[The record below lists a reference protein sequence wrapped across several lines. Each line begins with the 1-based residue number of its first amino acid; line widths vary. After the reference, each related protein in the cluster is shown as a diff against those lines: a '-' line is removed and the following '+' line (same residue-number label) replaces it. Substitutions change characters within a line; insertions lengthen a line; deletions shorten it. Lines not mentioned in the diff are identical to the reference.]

1 MKGLAESQG
10 SLLDNDELIKTL
22 ENTKNKSVEI
32 FEALKQGEVTSQEIE
47 QARQAYLPA
56 AWRGAI
62 LFFAMTGLSSISEMY
77 EFSLGAYLGVFTLSL
92 KEARGDPIP
101 ENRLRNIIDK
111 LTMNVYNYTSLG
123 IFETHKLMFSF
134 QMTIMIL
141 DGDNKL
147 NRVELDFFLK
157 GNTQLEQAGGR
168 KPYDWIQ
175 DSGWKDLQKLV
186 EIGPE
191 YQNLLTH
198 LEEHE
203 KEWKEWYELEKPEDS
218 HLPGEFKALSRFQLL
233 LVLRVFR
240 PDRVINGVKKFIIEH
255 FNNNEHYVTPPTVQI
270 EKIYGQSNAKSPI
283 VFILSPGADP
293 LSDVQKLGEQ
303 LGFSGNKFKFLS
315 LGQGVEAQ
323 AKSIVETSGQRGN
336 WVMLMNCHLLP
347 KWLKELEKILEQMT
361 KPHADFR
368 LWLTTL
374 PTEKFPLSILQ
385 RSLKVVT
392 EPPDGIKLNMKSIF
406 AQLSEESLEEC
417 PHYAFRPLI
426 YVLSFFHAIVQD
438 RRKYGKIG
446 WNVSYDFN
454 VSDFRVSFRLLSMY
468 LSKAYNNKDEVIPW
482 GSLRYLIGEAMYGG
496 RVTDD
501 YDRRVL
507 VTYLD
512 EYMGDFLFDKNREFF
527 FAKTKEFSYTI
538 PKNLSYDGFMHN
550 IQELPIIN
558 SPEVFGLHPNAEITY
573 FTNAAKGMWEDL
585 LLMQASGDSGGAAI
599 NKEEYVDK
607 IAVDIQDKLP
617 KLFDVFAKR
626 KEATEK
632 YTEDFPPTL
641 VVLLQELERFNILI
655 QKMSDSLINLRRAL
669 KGEIGMSQELDELS
683 LSLFNGF
690 LPSKIFF
697 I

>member
-10 SLLDNDELIKTL
+10 SLLDNDSLVTTL
-22 ENTKNKSVEI
+22 ENTKSKSVEI
-32 FEALKQGEVTSQEIE
+32 FEALKQGEITSQEIE

-62 LFFAMTGLSSISEMY
+62 LFFTMSGLSVISEMY
-77 EFSLGAYLGVFTLSL
+77 EFSLSSYLGVFNQSL

-123 IFETHKLMFSF
+123 IFEIHKLMFSF
-134 QMTIMIL
+134 QMTIMIIEG
-141 DGDNKL
+141 DGKL
-147 NRVELDFFLK
+147 NRPELDFFLK
-157 GNTQLEQAGGR
+157 GSTKLEQSGR
-168 KPYDWIQ
+168 SKPYSWVQ
-175 DSGWKDLQKLV
+175 DSGWKDLTSLV
-186 EIGPE
+186 ELSDKYI
-191 YQNLLTH
+191 NLISH
-198 LEEHE
+198 LEENE
-203 KEWKEWYELEKPEDS
+203 KEWRDWYELERPEDAQ
-218 HLPGEFKALSRFQLL
+218 LPGEFKALTRFQFL
-233 LVLRVFR
+233 LVLRCFR
-240 PDRVINGVKKFIIEH
+240 PDRVINGVKKFIIEY
-255 FNNNEHYVTPPTVQI
+255 FNNNEYYVTPPTVQI
-270 EKIYGQSNAKSPI
+270 EKIYSQSNAKAPI

-303 LGFSGNKFKFLS
+303 LGFHGNKFKFIS
-315 LGQGVEAQ
+315 LGQGVEAA
-323 AKSIVETSGQRGN
+323 AKSTVEQSGQRGN

-374 PTEKFPLSILQ
+374 PTENFPLSILQ

-417 PHYAFRPLI
+417 PHFAFRPLV

-454 VSDFRVSFRLLSMY
+454 LSDFRVSFRLLSMY
-468 LSKAYNNKDEVIPW
+468 LSKAYNNKDEAVPW

-527 FAKTKEFSYTI
+527 FAKTKDYSYTV
-538 PKNLSYDGFMHN
+538 PKNLTYDGFLHN

-573 FTNAAKGMWEDL
+573 FTNSAKAMWDNL
-585 LLMQASGDSGGAAI
+585 LLMQASSDSGGAAI
-599 NKEEYVDK
+599 NKEEYVDR
-607 IAVDIQDKLP
+607 IAVDIQGKLP
-617 KLFDVFAKR
+617 PLFDVLGKR
-626 KEATEK
+626 KEATER
-632 YTEDFPPTL
+632 YSEEMPPTL
-641 VVLLQELERFNILI
+641 VVLFQELERFNILI
-655 QKMSDSLINLRRAL
+655 QRMSDSLINLRRAL
-669 KGEIGMSQELDELS
+669 KGEIGMSGDLDELS

-690 LPSKIFF
+690 LPSKLLL
-697 I
+697 